1 VRFLDDVIDVNNYPI
16 PEIEHMARGN
26 RKIGLGVMGFAEML
40 IRLGISYDSNQAIA
54 VAGRVM
60 EFINNEA
67 LVASQQLAEERGV
80 FPFWKE
86 SIHASRGLRLHNT
99 TRTAIAPTGTIGIIA
114 GTSASI
120 EPLFALAYRRSH
132 VLGAETLYEI
142 NPLLVE
148 FAEHRGLDVHRM
160 AKKSAKRAASPP
172 SLARRKTLGDSS
184 SPLLKFPP
192 NATCKSKPP
201 SSSKWTTRFP
211 RLSIYRTTRNLRIL
225 DGCISARGNWV

>member
-86 SIHASRGLRLHNT
+86 SIHASRGLRLHNA

-132 VLGAETLYEI
+132 GLGAETLYEI

-160 AKKSAKRAASPP
+160 VEKVRETG
-172 SLARRKTLGDSS
+172 SLAAIPGAPEDLRRLFVTALEI
-184 SPLLKFPP
+184 PAERHLQIQAFCVRHP
-192 NATCKSKPP
+192 
-201 SSSKWTTRFP
+201 
-211 RLSIYRTTRNLRIL
+211 
-225 DGCISARGNWV
+225 